1 MHKVTE
7 LMSSTLSEV
16 LHRAARE
23 SAGVELVF
31 VCADGSET
39 RLTYAMLLERAQAL
53 LASLQASGLRPGD
66 HLLTQLDDGQ
76 QQLKAFWA
84 CVLGG
89 IVPVLL
95 PKTVSWLR
103 ESEPA
108 RRMRAVSSLF
118 PGAAILID
126 ADQAQD
132 YEDGLPALEGG
143 HRILV
148 VDRLPEGGTPI
159 EHTASPEDLAYLQ
172 FSSGSTGVPKG
183 VRLTHANM
191 LANLCDMVQTNGFRP
206 SHGFINWM
214 PYYHDMGLIVFH
226 LAPTLLMASQVK
238 IEAADFIAD
247 PLLWLRKIHEHRS
260 AIVGGPNFSMRQV
273 LEKLGDRAP
282 EGMDLSCVYIWMNGA
297 EPVWVQT
304 LSGFTDKLAS
314 AGLSRNVVM
323 PVYGL
328 AEATVAVA
336 FPPMG
341 QPWRVHRLDRQAL
354 LRDGVA
360 RDAQPGVEAIEYPDV
375 GFPLSTAQAR
385 IIAEDGSVLPENR
398 LGEICIRG
406 ASVTSGYH
414 SAAQSERLFDAEG
427 WLRTG
432 DLGFLREGRLTITG
446 RLKDVI
452 LINGRNVMAADLEQ
466 HISRVFGL
474 KTSRLTA
481 CGAIDPVDGSESV
494 VLFAVARPHNPDW
507 KYLHELRASAEDY
520 LGYPVRAV
528 IPVRRIPHTSS
539 GKIQRHQLARQWLLG
554 EFADLAQ
561 RFAENRPAAVGVI
574 DPNDATMA
582 AIARAWAKALG
593 LPEADVGPDAS
604 FVSLGGTSVKAVQM
618 LALAESALNRRLG
631 TKALLECRTVREMT
645 RFVAALGD
653 HAESEASPLPA
664 AARERQ
670 IPVAIIGMAAR
681 FPGASNVEDFWRNLL
696 DGASA
701 MAPMSTRRW
710 PQAERRWPIGEL
722 DDAMDFAAGFF
733 NIGDDEATLMD
744 PQQRLLLE
752 TAHAALEDAG
762 CMGARMPSGRH
773 VGVYVGASYNAHLEQ
788 LIAWRGQ
795 DADAALLRH
804 GQLLPANLLNM
815 IPARVSQALDLKG
828 PALALDT
835 ACSSSLVAL
844 HYACADVATGQCDVA
859 LAGGVNVLPS
869 PTMLHLLQQA
879 GALSASGVC
888 RAFDRSAD
896 GMVAGEGVGLVVL
909 KRLDR
914 ALADG
919 DRIDAVIAGTA
930 INSDGRSIGVMAPTP
945 EGQEAVLRQALARA
959 GIAPGDIDHIEA
971 HGTGTPI
978 GDPVELRAL
987 STVLGPRDGD
997 ARCGIGSVK
1006 SNIGHL
1012 LAAAGIAGVIKQ
1024 VLALRH
1030 GVQPATLNIALPHEQ
1045 LTRTDAPLR
1054 PVLKAEP
1061 WVSDTQAG
1069 LHSRHVGISSFGFGG
1084 TNAHTILRG
1093 APVRQPTRERAVGAW
1108 PLCLSARDERA
1119 LEAMRQR
1126 LQMHLQLHP
1135 ELDLADV
1142 AYTLCMGREPMPV
1155 RRCVLAIDTGDAIAR
1170 LDAERASAVS
1180 DADADADAGLR
1191 EAVVR
1196 WEAGADVDWAP
1207 YFAAVGARIVSLPTY
1222 PFARRTYRLPMPAGV
1237 ASREIGIGRPA
1248 SEWAH
1253 EIIWTDASLPVS
1265 SDSHPGSHVLV
1276 LGANSAIGE
1285 ALCHRLTAAGRGFTR
1300 VTAGVRFLESAPG
1313 RCMADIASADGI
1325 ATMLHTL
1332 AARHGAVD
1340 LLDLRGCRVLG
1351 DGGASETAAQAET
1364 LLAGALSLA
1373 QGVLAQPLSVRRL
1386 LWATVHGTSAGD
1398 AEEFRSPA
1406 ACALWSFART
1416 AALEMPPGMAG
1427 AVDIGLRDGSA
1438 FAIDALIAELAAATR
1453 ETAFSAWRETRRL
1466 QPVIVAR
1473 SLPAAPAAVSGAC
1486 VVAGGL
1492 GGLGLA
1498 LAEWLAAHGAQ
1509 RIVLIGRKLRDDA
1522 RDRVEALHA
1531 RGADVHV
1538 LLADIADPDAMA
1550 IAGDELARLCPRVD
1564 TVFNLAGVLRD
1575 ARLADLGPT
1584 AWNEVLRAKL
1594 AGSALLYEHTAMLQ
1608 PQRFVMFSSLVAVT
1622 GHAGQANHAAAN
1634 GFQDGFAAW
1643 LRQRGQQAC
1652 TINWGLWGEDG
1663 VVAHERTI
1671 AALAREG
1678 VFPMGTAQALAVGA
1692 AIWNSDS
1699 AQTVV
1704 ANVADGFLP
1713 KAIASGAS
1721 LPARPVEAAEAV
1733 GAKLARLAD
1742 AARSN
1747 ASDAVDEHL
1756 QPELDEL
1763 CAELVAQSMRD
1774 AGALSST
1781 EGRDVAAIAQRL
1793 SLRADRHAHLRRLLQ
1808 IGLRGD
1814 RLLSEDGRFRLGAAA
1829 SNDDPA
1835 AHAIRIIERW
1845 PFAQG
1850 AVAMLQRCMAALPE
1864 VWAGRRQPVEVLFSG
1879 GSVDELEVF
1888 YRHFPPLL
1896 RAGAMVAGA
1905 AQAAGGCARVLEIGA
1920 GTGALTHALRP
1931 VLQGTTSEYAYT
1943 DVGRRFLMH
1952 GQSRFGD
1959 WPALSTALL
1968 DLERDPLPQGFGAG
1982 FFDLVAGAN
1991 VVHATA
1997 DISQTLRHLRS
2008 VLRPG
2013 GMLLLVETVRP
2024 NAFADCTVGLL
2035 DGWWAFRDSAWRSDY
2050 PLLTSEQWCALLGE
2064 HDFAA
2069 TVIEVDRAAD
2079 GGSGTAVVIA
2089 VDRRSG
2095 AAPAAS
2101 MSVPVVARAVST
2113 PVATVP
2119 VASVDATALSTQPA
2133 VVVEVDALTW
2143 VAGLIEADLA
2153 SQGIVGATLD
2163 ASFSAL
2169 GADSLVAMQTSGTLQ
2184 KALGVEVPLSLFFE
2198 FGSIRALSQH
2208 LVSRHGDAIE
2218 RMRPKAATAAPPA
2231 QPSLRPVPAAA
2242 HYAMSAAQ
2250 RRLWLLAQLEPGNPF
2265 YNIPGAIA
2273 FDGAL
2278 DARALEEALRR
2289 VVDRQE
2295 SLRTRFVEIDG
2306 EPRQIIDP
2314 PDAWRVRRIDLS
2326 ALEPAEQQSALA
2338 RIRTEEGA
2346 QPFDLTVAPLM
2357 RATLVVLSPTRH
2369 VLSYVIHHI
2378 VADGWSIRVWLQQAA
2393 RIYNAALHG
2402 ADAPLLP
2409 LPVQYKD
2416 YTLWQNA
2423 LLDQGHLTGQ
2433 ETYWLHRLSG
2443 ELPVL
2448 SLPTERPRPAVQT
2461 YRGAVAH
2468 HRLPRGLADALAQL
2482 GRANDATPFMVLLS
2496 GLAAL
2501 LQRITRQDDI
2511 IIGSPIAGRT
2521 ARELDDL
2528 VGFFVN
2534 ALALRLDL
2542 SGDPDVGE
2550 LLHRARR
2557 VATDAYA
2564 NQDFPFDRLV
2574 ELLNPVRDLARSP
2587 IFSVMLVFQSARVES
2602 SVAEAFDGLRI
2613 QPLPNEWFTAKFD
2626 LQFFVK
2632 DADDGLHI
2640 ALEYNT
2646 DLWGPAS
2653 VQRMLEQW
2661 QQVLTAM
2668 VAQPQTALSELPM
2681 LATEHRRQILQDWNA
2696 VPAVAPESDCL
2707 HTLVEIGARRAPD
2720 AAAVVDGQR
2729 VVDHRSLHRAANAL
2743 AHKLVAMGVGPE
2755 TMVGVYAHRSA
2766 ELIAALL
2773 GVLKAGGAYVPLD
2786 PAYPDDRVSA
2796 MAEDSGARIVLTT
2809 AALAPRF
2816 PVRGCRFVEI
2826 DALFDAASDAAADA
2840 TADAPPQVRV
2850 DGENV
2855 AYLIYTSGSTGRP
2868 KAVVIRHRSAAV
2880 LMAWAQSVFSA
2891 EELAGTL
2898 ASTSI
2903 CFDLSVYEMF
2913 APLAAGASV
2922 VVVPGNVLDL
2932 PHLQPARPITL
2943 LNTVPSAARSLLQ
2956 QGGIP
2961 ASVRTVNLAGEPFTE
2976 DLVLSLLQGAPGRR
2990 VVNLYGPSED
3000 TTYST
3005 VKTLAAGEKITLG
3018 KPLANTRLYVLDEQL
3033 RPVDVGVLGEIYIAG
3048 EGLARGYYRCPA
3060 ATAERFLPDPHAVF
3074 PGLRMYRTGDLGRWR
3089 ADGEVEYAGRVDH
3102 QVKVRGF
3109 RIELGEIETR
3119 LRTHPWVRDAAVVAR
3134 DDGGG
3139 AKRLVAYIC
3148 TPDDGATDTARI
3160 DVASA
3165 SDEVGID
3172 DAGASVQLWR
3182 TVFEDTYAQLELA
3195 REGTQADFNI
3205 AGWTSRYDGS
3215 HLPQADMR
3223 EWVDGT
3229 VARLL
3234 ALKPRRVLE
3243 LGCGTGLLM
3252 FRVAPSVEHYVA
3264 TDFSPATLHYL
3275 RSHLDAL
3282 GGKAGSVE
3290 LLERAADAIDDLPG
3304 DFDLVV
3310 VNSVAQYFP
3319 SLAYLQLVIER
3330 ACQRLAPGGHLFLGD
3345 LRSLSLQPAF
3355 AASLELHAAP
3365 AATPLAAA
3373 HYGAWHQAALDNELL
3388 VHPGLFALLQ
3398 QQGRIGAVRVLPKD
3412 ARRVNELSKFRY
3424 DVVITRSDAQ
3434 TTALP
3439 WSDWSGDGWDLARL
3453 ERRLWQ
3459 SGVVALAGI
3468 PNARVATDA
3477 HAARLLAEPGEL
3489 KTVGEL
3495 RRAVA
3500 AAETGIDPQ
3509 ALAELAVA
3517 SGRQMELSWL
3527 DGAADGRVRA
3537 VFAAPGVPLPE
3548 WTLPP
3553 QAGLTLSQCASSP
3566 AQALQRRQIGAVL
3579 RQHLARELPEHM
3591 VPGAFVWLPHFPLTA
3606 NGKLDRKSLPDPQ
3619 RPGAAHDFIPARTP
3633 VERELCGIW
3642 SEVLGQ
3648 DRIGVH
3654 DDFFALGGHSLLA
3667 TQVVTRINR
3676 AFGTSL
3682 ALRAMFEAPTV
3693 ARLAEL
3699 LPAEKP
3705 AVSASRTPVI
3715 ARRARAT
3722 GAQDRL
3728 KAAIETLVQAD
3739 DET

>member
-1 MHKVTE
+1 MVTE
-7 LMSSTLSEV
+7 QMSSTLSEV
-16 LHRAARE
+16 LHRTARE
-23 SAGVELVF
+23 SADVEIAF
-31 VCADGSET
+31 VRTDGSEN
-39 RLTYAMLLERAQAL
+39 RLTYAMLLERARAL
-53 LASLQASGLRPGD
+53 SARLQASGLRPGD
-66 HLLTQLDDGQ
+66 HLLTQLENGQ
-76 QQLKAFWA
+76 QQIEAFWA

-89 IVPVLL
+89 IIPVLL

-103 ESEPA
+103 ETEPA

-126 ADQAQD
+126 PDQAQD
-132 YEDGLPALEGG
+132 YADGLPALEGG

-148 VDRLPEGGTPI
+148 IDHLPEGGTPI
-159 EHTASPEDLAYLQ
+159 EHVASPDDLVYLQ

-191 LANLCDMVQTNGFRP
+191 LANMRDMSQVNQFKTC
-206 SHGFINWM
+206 HGFINWM

-226 LAPTLLMASQVK
+226 LIPTLLMSPQVK

-273 LEKLGDRAP
+273 LEKLGDREP
-282 EGMDLSCVYIWMNGA
+282 EGLDLSCVHMWMNGA

-304 LSGFTDKLAS
+304 LSDFTDKLACT
-314 AGLSRNVVM
+314 GLRRNATM

-328 AEATVAVA
+328 AEATVGAA

-341 QPWRVHRLDRQAL
+341 EPWRVQRLDRQAL
-354 LRDGVA
+354 LRDGIV

-375 GFPLSTAQAR
+375 GFPLPTVQAR
-385 IIAEDGSVLPENR
+385 IVAEDGSVLPENR

-414 SAAQSERLFDAEG
+414 GADLSDRLFDAEG

-432 DLGFLREGRLTITG
+432 DLGFMREGRLTITG

-452 LINGRNVMAADLEQ
+452 LINGRNVMASDLEQ
-466 HISRVFGL
+466 HINRAFGL
-474 KTSRLTA
+474 KTSRLAA
-481 CGAIDPVDGSESV
+481 CGAIDPTDGSESV
-494 VLFAVARPHNPDW
+494 VMFVVERPHNPDW
-507 KYLHELRASAEDY
+507 KYLHELRAAAEDY
-520 LGYPVRAV
+520 LGYPVRVV

-561 RFAENRPAAVGVI
+561 RFAENRPAATGNI
-574 DPNDATMA
+574 DPTDVTMA
-582 AIARAWAKALG
+582 TIARAWAQALD

-618 LALAESALNRRLG
+618 LALAESALNRKLG
-631 TKALLECRTVREMT
+631 TKALLECRTVREMAS
-645 RFVAALGD
+645 FVAARGD
-653 HAESEASPLPA
+653 RTELEASPLPA

-670 IPVAIIGMAAR
+670 VPVAIIGMAAR
-681 FPGASNVEDFWRNLL
+681 LPGASNVEDFWRNLL

-701 MAPMSTRRW
+701 IAPMSTLRW
-710 PQAERRWPIGEL
+710 PQNDSRWPIGEL
-722 DDAMDFAAGFF
+722 DDAMDFAAEFF
-733 NIGDDEATLMD
+733 RISDDEAMLMD

-762 CMGARMPSGRH
+762 CMGARMPVGRH
-773 VGVYVGASYNAHLEQ
+773 VGIYVGASYNAHLEQ
-788 LIAWRGQ
+788 LILWRDR
-795 DADAALLRH
+795 DADTTLLRH
-804 GQLLPANLLNM
+804 SQLLPANLLNM
-815 IPARVSQALDLKG
+815 IPARVAQALDLKG
-828 PALALDT
+828 PAVAMDT

-844 HYACADVATGQCDVA
+844 HYACADVITGQCDMA

-869 PTMLHLLQQA
+869 PTMLQLLQQA

-888 RAFDRSAD
+888 RAFDCGAD
-896 GMVAGEGVGLVVL
+896 GMVPGEGVGLVVL

-919 DRIDAVIAGTA
+919 DRIDAVIAATA
-930 INSDGRSIGVMAPTP
+930 VNSDGRSIGIMAPTP

-959 GIAPGDIDHIEA
+959 GIAPSDIDHIEA

-987 STVLGPRDGD
+987 SAVLGPRDGD

-1006 SNIGHL
+1006 TNVGHL

-1030 GVQPATLNIALPHEQ
+1030 GVQPATLNLSLPHEQ
-1045 LTRTDAPLR
+1045 LVRADAALR
-1054 PVLKAEP
+1054 PVLKAES
-1061 WVSDTQAG
+1061 WESG
-1069 LHSRHVGISSFGFGG
+1069 SSLRHVGISSFGFGG

-1093 APVRQPTRERAVGAW
+1093 APVRQQTRERAATTAW

-1126 LQMHLQLHP
+1126 LHQHLKTHP
-1135 ELDLADV
+1135 EFDLADV
-1142 AYTLCMGREPMPV
+1142 AYTLSLGREAMPV
-1155 RRCVLAIDTGDAIAR
+1155 RRCVLAVDTRDAIAR
-1170 LDAERASAVS
+1170 LDAEHTTQTFDAY
-1180 DADADADAGLR
+1180 ADADPGLR
-1191 EAVVR
+1191 QTISR
-1196 WEAGADVDWAP
+1196 WEAGGDVDWSP
-1207 YFAAVGARIVSLPTY
+1207 YFTAAGARIVSLPSY
-1222 PFARRTYRLPMPAGV
+1222 PFVRRTYRLPLPVAV
-1237 ASREIGIGRPA
+1237 ASRDPGIGRPA
-1248 SEWAH
+1248 SEWAYR
-1253 EIIWTDASLPVS
+1253 IVWTDASLPVPS
-1265 SDSHPGSHVLV
+1265 EPHPASHILI
-1276 LGANSAIGE
+1276 LGADNAIGE

-1300 VTAGVRFLESAPG
+1300 VTPGVRLLESAPG
-1313 RCMADIASADGI
+1313 RCMADLASVGGI
-1325 ATMLHTL
+1325 QTMLQTL
-1332 AARHGAVD
+1332 SGRHGAVD
-1340 LLDLRGCRVLG
+1340 LLDLRGCRMLG
-1351 DGGASETAAQAET
+1351 DGGAGETAAQAET

-1386 LWATVHGTSAGD
+1386 LWATVHGTSAGGD
-1398 AEEFRSPA
+1398 EEFRSPA
-1406 ACALWSFART
+1406 ASALWSFART
-1416 AALEMPPGMAG
+1416 VALEMPSGMAG
-1427 AVDIGLRDGSA
+1427 AVDLGLRDGSA
-1438 FAIDALIAELAAATR
+1438 SAIDALVAELATAAR
-1453 ETAFSAWRETRRL
+1453 DAAFAAWRETRRL
-1466 QPVIVAR
+1466 QPVIAST
-1473 SLPAAPAAVSGAC
+1473 SLPAAPASAMGAC

-1498 LAEWLAAHGAQ
+1498 LAEWLAARGAQ
-1509 RIVLIGRKLRDDA
+1509 RIVLIGRKLHDDA
-1522 RDRVEALHA
+1522 RDRVDAMRA

-1550 IAGDELARLCPRVD
+1550 IAGEALARLCPRVD

-1594 AGSALLYEHTAMLQ
+1594 AGSALLYEHTSMLQ
-1608 PQRFVMFSSLVAVT
+1608 PRQFVMFSSVVSVT

-1678 VFPMGTAQALAVGA
+1678 VFPMGTAQALEVGA
-1692 AIWNSDS
+1692 AIWNGEST
-1699 AQTVV
+1699 QTLV
-1704 ANVADGFLP
+1704 ANVADGFFP
-1713 KAIASGAS
+1713 AATASSVSNGS
-1721 LPARPVEAAEAV
+1721 VVEAV
-1733 GAKLARLAD
+1733 DAKLARLAD
-1742 AARSN
+1742 AARRN
-1747 ASDAVDEHL
+1747 ASDAVDERL
-1756 QPELDEL
+1756 QPELDKL
-1763 CAELVAQSMRD
+1763 CAELVAQSLRD
-1774 AGALSST
+1774 VGALSPT
-1781 EGRDVAAIAQRL
+1781 ESRDITAIAERL
-1793 SLRADRHAHLRRLLQ
+1793 SLRTDRRAHLTRLLQ
-1808 IGLRGD
+1808 IGMRGGHV
-1814 RLLSEDGRFRLGAAA
+1814 LSENGCFRLGASLA
-1829 SNDDPA
+1829 SADPA
-1835 AHAIRIIERW
+1835 ARAASIIERW
-1845 PFAQG
+1845 PFALG
-1850 AVAMLQRCMAALPE
+1850 AVDLLQRCMTALPE

-1879 GSVDELEVF
+1879 GSVDELEAF

-1905 AQAAGGCARVLEIGA
+1905 AQAAGDCAHVLEIGA

-1931 VLQGTTSEYAYT
+1931 VLQGTADEYAYT

-1959 WPALSTALL
+1959 WPALRTALL
-1968 DLERDPLPQGFGAG
+1968 DLETDPVPQGFGAG
-1982 FFDLVAGAN
+1982 AFDLVAGAN

-1997 DISQTLRHLRS
+1997 DISQSLTHIRN

-2035 DGWWAFRDSAWRSDY
+2035 DGWWAFRDNAWRSDY
-2050 PLLTSEQWCALLGE
+2050 PLLTSEQWCKLLDQ

-2069 TVIEVDRAAD
+2069 TVIEVDHTAD

-2089 VDRRSG
+2089 VDRRG
-2095 AAPAAS
+2095 GTAPIAAAS
-2101 MSVPVVARAVST
+2101 MPVSVPRAVQMPAHAPTTAPTASS
-2113 PVATVP
+2113 VP
-2119 VASVDATALSTQPA
+2119 LIVFG
-2133 VVVEVDALTW
+2133 EVDAQTW
-2143 VAGLIEADLA
+2143 IAGLIEADLA
-2153 SQGIVGATLD
+2153 SQGIVGASPDT
-2163 ASFSAL
+2163 SFSAL
-2169 GADSLVAMQTSGTLQ
+2169 GADSLVALQTCNTLQ

-2208 LVSRHGDAIE
+2208 LLSRHGEAIE
-2218 RMRPKAATAAPPA
+2218 RMRPKATVVPVAPAAP
-2231 QPSLRPVPAAA
+2231 PSLRPVPAAA
-2242 HYAMSAAQ
+2242 HYALSAAQ
-2250 RRLWLLAQLEPGNPF
+2250 QRLWFLAQLEPGNPF

-2278 DARALEEALRR
+2278 DARALEDALRR

-2306 EPRQIIDP
+2306 EARQIIDP
-2314 PDAWRVRRIDLS
+2314 PGAWRVRTIDLS
-2326 ALEPAEQQSALA
+2326 ALDPAEQQQALA

-2346 QPFDLTVAPLM
+2346 QPFDLSIAPLM
-2357 RATLVVLSPTRH
+2357 RATLLVLSPTRH

-2402 ADAPLLP
+2402 AEAPLLP

-2423 LLDQGHLTGQ
+2423 LLDEGHLTGQ
-2433 ETYWLHRLSG
+2433 ETFWLHRLSG

-2468 HRLPRGLADALAQL
+2468 HRLPRGLADALVQL
-2482 GRANDATPFMVLLS
+2482 GRSNDATPFMVLLS

-2501 LQRITRQDDI
+2501 FQRITRQDDI

-2521 ARELDDL
+2521 TRELDDL

-2550 LLHRARR
+2550 LLQRARR

-2564 NQDFPFDRLV
+2564 HQDFPFDRLV

-2587 IFSVMLVFQSARVES
+2587 IFSVMLIYQSARVES
-2602 SVAEAFDGLRI
+2602 SLTDAFDGMHI

-2661 QQVLTAM
+2661 QQVLAAM
-2668 VAQPQTALSELPM
+2668 AAQPRAALSDLPM
-2681 LATEHRRQILQDWNA
+2681 LAAEHRRQILEDWNT

-2707 HTLVEIGARRAPD
+2707 HKLVEIGARRAPD
-2720 AAAVVDGQR
+2720 APAMVDGQR

-2755 TMVGVYAHRSA
+2755 TMVAVYAHRSA

-2796 MAEDSGARIVLTT
+2796 MAKDSGAQIVLTT
-2809 AALAPRF
+2809 AALAPQF
-2816 PVRGCRFVEI
+2816 PVRDCRFVEI
-2826 DALFDAASDAAADA
+2826 DALFDASVDAATDA
-2840 TADAPPQVRV
+2840 LTNALADAPPEVRV
-2850 DGENV
+2850 NGENA

-2880 LMAWAQSVFSA
+2880 LLAWAQSAFGA

-2922 VVVPGNVLDL
+2922 VIAPGNVLDL
-2932 PHLQPARPITL
+2932 PHLDPATPITL
-2943 LNTVPSAARSLLQ
+2943 LNTVPSAARNLMQ

-2976 DLVLSLLQGAPGRR
+2976 ELVLSLLQGAPGRR

-3005 VKTLAAGEKITLG
+3005 VKALVAGEKITLG
-3018 KPLANTRLYVLDEQL
+3018 KPLANTRLYVLDDALQPL
-3033 RPVDVGVLGEIYIAG
+3033 DVGVLGEIYIAG
-3048 EGLARGYYRCPA
+3048 EGLARGYYRRPA
-3060 ATAERFLPDPHAVF
+3060 ETAERFLPDPHATS
-3074 PGLRMYRTGDLGRWR
+3074 PGQRMYHTGDLGRWR
-3089 ADGEVEYAGRVDH
+3089 ADGELEYAGRVDH

-3119 LRTHPWVRDAAVVAR
+3119 LRTHPWVREAAVVAR

-3139 AKRLVAYIC
+3139 AKRLVAYVC
-3148 TPDDGATDTARI
+3148 TPDDGTTDTAQT
-3160 DVASA
+3160 
-3165 SDEVGID
+3165 
-3172 DAGASVQLWR
+3172 DAVASVQQWR

-3252 FRVAPSVEHYVA
+3252 FPVAPSVEHYTA
-3264 TDFSPATLHYL
+3264 TDFSPATLDYL
-3275 RSHLDAL
+3275 RSHLDTL
-3282 GGKAGSVE
+3282 GEKAGSVE
-3290 LLERAADAIDDLPG
+3290 LLERAADAIDDLPS

-3310 VNSVAQYFP
+3310 INSVAQYFP
-3319 SLAYLQLVIER
+3319 SLAYLELVIER

-3412 ARRVNELSKFRY
+3412 ARRINELSKFRY
-3424 DVVITRSDAQ
+3424 DVVITRGDTQ
-3434 TTALP
+3434 TTVLP
-3439 WSDWSGDGWDLARL
+3439 WSDWSGDDWDLSKL

-3459 SGVVALAGI
+3459 PGVVALAGI
-3468 PNARVATDA
+3468 PNARVAAEA
-3477 HAARLLAEPGEL
+3477 HAARLLADPGEL

-3500 AAETGIDPQ
+3500 AAGTGIDPH
-3509 ALAELAVA
+3509 ALIELAVA

-3537 VFAAPGVPLPE
+3537 VFAAPGAALPE

-3566 AQALQRRQIGAVL
+3566 AQALQRRQIGGVL

-3591 VPGAFVWLPHFPLTA
+3591 VPGAFVWLPHFPLTP
-3606 NGKLDRKSLPDPQ
+3606 NGKLDRKALPDPQ
-3619 RPGAAHDFIPARTP
+3619 RPGAAHDFIPPRTP

-3642 SEVLGQ
+3642 TEVLGQ

-3667 TQVVTRINR
+3667 TQIVTRINR

-3705 AVSASRTPVI
+3705 ASPASRTPVI
-3715 ARRARAT
+3715 SRRARAT

-3728 KAAIETLVQAD
+3728 KAAIETLAQAA

>member
-1 MHKVTE
+1 
-7 LMSSTLSEV
+7 MSSTLSEV

-23 SAGVELVF
+23 SAGVDLVF
-31 VCADGSET
+31 VRADGSET
-39 RLTYAMLLERAQAL
+39 RLTYAMLLQRSQSL

-66 HLLTQLDDGQ
+66 QLLTQLEYGQ
-76 QQLKAFWA
+76 QQIETFWA

-126 ADQAQD
+126 PDQAQD

-143 HRILV
+143 HRIFV

-159 EHTASPEDLAYLQ
+159 EHVASPEDLAYLQ

-191 LANLCDMVQTNGFRP
+191 LANVRDMAQANGFRP

-226 LAPTLLMASQVK
+226 LMPTLLMAPQVK

-273 LEKLGDRAP
+273 LERLGDRAP

-341 QPWRVHRLDRQAL
+341 EPWRVHRLDRQAL
-354 LRDGVA
+354 LRDGIVREA
-360 RDAQPGVEAIEYPDV
+360 LPGVEAIEYPDV
-375 GFPLSTAQAR
+375 GFPLSTAQVR
-385 IIAEDGSVLPENR
+385 IIGEDGSVLPENR

-406 ASVTSGYH
+406 ASVTAGYH
-414 SAAQSERLFDAEG
+414 DAAQSERLFDAEG

-466 HISRVFGL
+466 HLNRVFCL

-507 KYLHELRASAEDY
+507 KYLHELRATAEDY

-554 EFADLAQ
+554 EFADLAR
-561 RFAENRPAAVGVI
+561 RFAENRPAAMGVV
-574 DPNDATMA
+574 DSNDATMT
-582 AIARAWAKALG
+582 AIARAWAQALG
-593 LPEADVGPDAS
+593 LPEADVAPDAS
-604 FVSLGGTSVKAVQM
+604 FISLGGTSVKAVQM
-618 LALAESALNRRLG
+618 LALAESALNLRLG

-653 HAESEASPLPA
+653 RTEPEASPLPA

-696 DGASA
+696 DGANA

-762 CMGARMPSGRH
+762 CMGARMPAGRH

-788 LIAWRGQ
+788 LIAWRGR

-844 HYACADVATGQCDVA
+844 HYACADVASGQCDMA

-869 PTMLHLLQQA
+869 PTMLQLLQQA

-896 GMVAGEGVGLVVL
+896 GMVPGEGVGLVVL

-919 DRIDAVIAGTA
+919 DRIDAVIAATA

-987 STVLGPRDGD
+987 STVLGPRDGE

-1024 VLALRH
+1024 VLALRN
-1030 GVQPATLNIALPHEQ
+1030 GVQPATLNITLPHEQ
-1045 LTRTDAPLR
+1045 LTRADASLR

-1061 WVSDTQAG
+1061 WVSGAQPG
-1069 LHSRHVGISSFGFGG
+1069 SYSRHVGISSFGFGG

-1093 APVRQPTRERAVGAW
+1093 APIRQKAGERAVSAW

-1119 LEAMRQR
+1119 LDAMRQR
-1126 LQMHLQLHP
+1126 LHLHLQLHP

-1142 AYTLCMGREPMPV
+1142 AYTLCLGREAMPV
-1155 RRCVLAIDTGDAIAR
+1155 RRCVLAIDTNDAIER
-1170 LDAERASAVS
+1170 LDTERASAVS
-1180 DADADADAGLR
+1180 DADADADAGLCD
-1191 EAVVR
+1191 AVAR

-1207 YFAAVGARIVSLPTY
+1207 HFAAAGARIVSLPTY
-1222 PFARRTYRLPMPAGV
+1222 PFTRRTYRLPTPVGDA
-1237 ASREIGIGRPA
+1237 ASDTDIGRPA
-1248 SEWAH
+1248 AEWAH
-1253 EIIWTDASLPVS
+1253 EIVWTDAPLPAPS
-1265 SDSHPGSHVLV
+1265 ASHPASHVLV

-1285 ALCHRLTAAGRGFTR
+1285 GLCQRLTAAGRGFTR
-1300 VTAGVRFLESAPG
+1300 VTPGVRFLESAPG
-1313 RCMADIASADGI
+1313 RCMADLASADGI

-1351 DGGASETAAQAET
+1351 DGGAAETAAQAET

-1373 QGVLAQPLSVRRL
+1373 QGVQAQPLSVRRL
-1386 LWATVHGTSAGD
+1386 LWATVHGTAAGD
-1398 AEEFRSPA
+1398 ADEFRSPA
-1406 ACALWSFART
+1406 ASALWSFART
-1416 AALEMPPGMAG
+1416 AALEMPSGMAG
-1427 AVDIGLRDGSA
+1427 VVDLGLHEGSA
-1438 FAIDALIAELAAATR
+1438 SAIDALIAELAATTR
-1453 ETAFSAWRETRRL
+1453 DVAFAAWRETRRM
-1466 QPVIVAR
+1466 QPVIASR
-1473 SLPAAPAAVSGAC
+1473 SLPAASAAVTGAC

-1498 LAEWLAAHGAQ
+1498 LADWLAAHGAQ

-1522 RDRVEALHA
+1522 RDRVEALRA

-1538 LLADIADPDAMA
+1538 LLADIADPEAMA

-1608 PQRFVMFSSLVAVT
+1608 PQRLVMFSSLVAVT

-1699 AQTVV
+1699 TQTVV
-1704 ANVADGFLP
+1704 ANVAEGFLP

-1733 GAKLARLAD
+1733 DAKVSRLAD
-1742 AARSN
+1742 AARRN

-1781 EGRDVAAIAQRL
+1781 ESRDLAAIAQRL
-1793 SLRADRHAHLRRLLQ
+1793 SLRADRHAHLKRLLQ

-1814 RLLSEDGRFRLGAAA
+1814 RLLLEEGRFRLGAAA
-1829 SNDDPA
+1829 STDDPA
-1835 AHAIRIIERW
+1835 ARAIRIVERW
-1845 PFAQG
+1845 PFAHG
-1850 AVAMLQRCMAALPE
+1850 AVSMLQRCMTALPE

-1931 VLQGTTSEYAYT
+1931 VLQGMTDEYAYT

-1959 WPALSTALL
+1959 WSALSTALL
-1968 DLERDPLPQGFGAG
+1968 DLERDPVPQGFGAG
-1982 FFDLVAGAN
+1982 SFDLVAGAN

-1997 DISQTLRHLRS
+1997 DISQTLTHIRS

-2050 PLLTSEQWCALLGE
+2050 PLLSSEQWCALLGQ

-2089 VDRRSG
+2089 VDRRSV
-2095 AAPAAS
+2095 AAATAA
-2101 MSVPVVARAVST
+2101 
-2113 PVATVP
+2113 
-2119 VASVDATALSTQPA
+2119 ATALLPVPKAVPMSATTAGTLVSPATPA
-2133 VVVEVDALTW
+2133 VVGEADAQTW

-2153 SQGIVGATLD
+2153 SQGIVGASPDT
-2163 ASFSAL
+2163 SFSAL
-2169 GADSLVAMQTSGTLQ
+2169 GADSLVAMQTSSTLQ
-2184 KALGVEVPLSLFFE
+2184 KTLGVEVPLSLFFE

-2218 RMRPKAATAAPPA
+2218 RMRPKNTVAPPA
-2231 QPSLRPVPAAA
+2231 QPTLRPAPAAA

-2250 RRLWLLAQLEPGNPF
+2250 RRLWLLAELEPGNPF

-2273 FDGAL
+2273 FDGEL
-2278 DARALEEALRR
+2278 DARALEDALRR

-2326 ALEPAEQQSALA
+2326 ALDPAEQQQALA

-2423 LLDQGHLTGQ
+2423 LLDQGHMTGQ

-2468 HRLPRGLADALAQL
+2468 HRLPRGLADALVQL

-2501 LQRITRQDDI
+2501 FQRITRQDDI

-2661 QQVLTAM
+2661 QQVLSAM
-2668 VAQPQTALSELPM
+2668 VAQPKAALSDLPM
-2681 LATEHRRQILQDWNA
+2681 LAAEHRQQILQDWNA
-2696 VPAVAPESDCL
+2696 VPAVAPEADCL

-2720 AAAVVDGQR
+2720 VAAVVDGQR

-2743 AHKLVAMGVGPE
+2743 AHRLVAMGVGPE

-2809 AALAPRF
+2809 AALALRF
-2816 PVRGCRFVEI
+2816 PVRECRFVEI
-2826 DALFDAASDAAADA
+2826 DDLFDATSDAFDDA
-2840 TADAPPQVRV
+2840 SADAPPQVRV
-2850 DGENV
+2850 DGENA

-2880 LMAWAQSVFSA
+2880 LLAWAQSAFAA

-3005 VKTLAAGEKITLG
+3005 VKALVAGEKITLG
-3018 KPLANTRLYVLDEQL
+3018 KPLANTRLYVLDDVL

-3048 EGLARGYYRCPA
+3048 DGLSRGYYRCPA
-3060 ATAERFLPDPHAVF
+3060 ATAERFLPDPHAVVS
-3074 PGLRMYRTGDLGRWR
+3074 GQRMYRTGDLGRWR

-3109 RIELGEIETR
+3109 SIELGEIETR
-3119 LRTHPWVRDAAVVAR
+3119 LRAHPWVRDAAVVAR

-3139 AKRLVAYIC
+3139 AKRLVAYVC
-3148 TPDDGATDTARI
+3148 TPDDGAADTAQNTAAQG
-3160 DVASA
+3160 DAA
-3165 SDEVGID
+3165 LHDEGID
-3172 DAGASVQLWR
+3172 DAVASVQQWR

-3195 REGTQADFNI
+3195 REGTQADFNV

-3252 FRVAPSVEHYVA
+3252 FRVAPSVEHYIA

-3275 RSHLDAL
+3275 RSHLDTL
-3282 GGKAGSVE
+3282 GEKAGSVE

-3373 HYGAWHQAALDNELL
+3373 NYGAWHQAALDNELL

-3412 ARRVNELSKFRY
+3412 ARRINELSKFRY
-3424 DVVITRSDAQ
+3424 DVVITRRDPQ

-3439 WSDWSGDGWDLARL
+3439 WSDWSGDGWDLAKL

-3459 SGVVALAGI
+3459 PGMVALAGI

-3477 HAARLLAEPGEL
+3477 HAARLLADPGEL

-3500 AAETGIDPQ
+3500 AAGTGIDPQ
-3509 ALAELAVA
+3509 VLAELAVA

-3537 VFAAPGVPLPE
+3537 VFAAQGAALPE

-3553 QAGLTLSQCASSP
+3553 QAGLSLSQCASSP

-3591 VPGAFVWLPHFPLTA
+3591 VPGAFVWLPHFPLTP

-3676 AFGTSL
+3676 AFGTAL

>member
-1 MHKVTE
+1 MQKVTDP
-7 LMSSTLSEV
+7 MPSTLQDV

-23 SAGVELVF
+23 AAAVELAF
-31 VCADGSET
+31 VRADGSEL
-39 RLTYAMLLERAQAL
+39 RLTYAMLLGRAQAL
-53 LASLQASGLRPGD
+53 LASLQAAGLRPGD
-66 HLLTQLDDGQ
+66 HLLTQLGGGEQ
-76 QQLKAFWA
+76 QVEAFWA
-84 CVLGG
+84 CILGG

-95 PKTVSWLR
+95 PKTGSWRR

-118 PGAAILID
+118 PGATILID
-126 ADQAQD
+126 ADQADD
-132 YEDGLPALEGG
+132 YANGLPALEGG
-143 HRILV
+143 HHILV
-148 VDRLPEGGTPI
+148 VDRLPEGGAAV
-159 EHTASPEDLAYLQ
+159 EHVASPEDLAYLQ

-191 LANLCDMVQTNGFRP
+191 VTNIRDMAQVNGFLA
-206 SHGFINWM
+206 SHGFISWM
-214 PYYHDMGLIVFH
+214 PYYHDMGLIAFH
-226 LAPTLLMASQVK
+226 LVPTLTMAPQVK
-238 IEAADFIAD
+238 LDAADFIAD

-260 AIVGGPNFSMRQV
+260 AVAGGPNFSMRQV
-273 LEKLGDRAP
+273 LEKLGDDVP
-282 EGMDLSCVYIWMNGA
+282 DGLDLSSIRMWMNGA
-297 EPVWVQT
+297 EPVWVKT
-304 LSGFTDKLAS
+304 LSDFADKLAPS
-314 AGLSRNVVM
+314 GLSRNAVM

-328 AEATVAVA
+328 AEASVAAA

-354 LRDGVA
+354 LREGIA
-360 RDAQPGVEAIEYPDV
+360 RDALPGEEVIEYPDV
-375 GFPLSTAQAR
+375 GVPLPSVQTR
-385 IIAEDGSVLPENR
+385 IVGEDGSVLPENR

-406 ASVTSGYH
+406 GSVTAGYH
-414 SAAQSERLFDAEG
+414 GPGLSERLFDAEG

-432 DLGFLREGRLTITG
+432 DLGFLRDGRLTITG

-452 LINGRNVMAADLEQ
+452 LINGRNVMAVDLEQ
-466 HISRVFGL
+466 HLSRAFGL
-474 KTSRLTA
+474 KTSRIAA
-481 CGAIDPVDGSESV
+481 CGAIDPADGSESV
-494 VLFAVARPHNPDW
+494 LLFVVERPHNPDW
-507 KYLHELRASAEDY
+507 AYLHELRAAAEDY

-539 GKIQRHQLARQWLLG
+539 GKIQRHQFVQQWMLG
-554 EFADLAQ
+554 EFAELAQ
-561 RFAENRPAAVGVI
+561 RFDAHRPASTGVI
-574 DPNDATMA
+574 DPHDAVMT
-582 AIARAWAKALG
+582 AIAGAWSQALG
-593 LPEADVGPDAS
+593 LPITDIGPDAS
-604 FVSLGGTSVKAVQM
+604 FVSLGGTSVKAMRM
-618 LALAESALNRRLG
+618 LLLAENALDRRLG
-631 TKALLECRTVREMT
+631 TKALLECRTIRELT
-645 RFVAALGD
+645 RFVAALD
-653 HAESEASPLPA
+653 ERPEADAPSLPA

-670 IPVAIIGMAAR
+670 VPVAIIGMAGR
-681 FPGASNVEDFWRNLL
+681 FPGASSVEDFWRNLL
-696 DGASA
+696 DGVSA
-701 MAPMSTRRW
+701 IAPMSDRRW

-722 DDAMDFAAGFF
+722 DEAMDFAAAFF
-733 NIGDDEATLMD
+733 QIGDDEAMLMD

-762 CMGARMPSGRH
+762 CLGARMPAGRH
-773 VGVYVGASYNAHLEQ
+773 VGLYVGASYNAHLEQ
-788 LIAWRGQ
+788 LIAWRGRE
-795 DADAALLRH
+795 ADAALLRSS
-804 GQLLPANLLNM
+804 QLLPANLLNM
-815 IPARVSQALDLKG
+815 IAARVAQALDLKG
-828 PALALDT
+828 PSLALDT

-844 HYACADVATGQCDVA
+844 HYACADVASGQCDLA

-869 PTMLHLLQQA
+869 TTMVQLLQQA

-888 RAFDRSAD
+888 RAFDRAAD
-896 GMVAGEGVGLVVL
+896 GMVPGEGVGLVVL

-919 DRIDAVIAGTA
+919 DRIDAVVAATA
-930 INSDGRSIGVMAPTP
+930 INNDGRSIGIMAPTP
-945 EGQEAVLRQALARA
+945 EGQEAVVRQALARA
-959 GIAPGDIDHIEA
+959 GIAPGNIDHVEA

-987 STVLGPRDGD
+987 SAVLGPRDAD
-997 ARCGIGSVK
+997 VRCGIGSVK
-1006 SNIGHL
+1006 TNVGHL

-1030 GVQPATLNIALPHEQ
+1030 GVQPATLNLASPHEQ
-1045 LTRTDAPLR
+1045 LLRDDAVLR
-1054 PVLKAEP
+1054 PLLKAEA
-1061 WVSDTQAG
+1061 WTAG
-1069 LHSRHVGISSFGFGG
+1069 ARAGAVRHVGISSFGFGG
-1084 TNAHTILRG
+1084 TNAHTILRS
-1093 APVRQPTRERAVGAW
+1093 APVRRPAGERAAAVW
-1108 PLCLSARDERA
+1108 PLCLSARDERT
-1119 LEAMRQR
+1119 LDAMRQR
-1126 LQMHLQLHP
+1126 LHLHLQTHP

-1142 AYTLCMGREPMPV
+1142 AYTLCMGREAMPV
-1155 RRCVLAIDTGDAIAR
+1155 RRCVLAVDTEDAIAR
-1170 LDAERASAVS
+1170 LDAERASAALDAAVV
-1180 DADADADAGLR
+1180 ADAALR
-1191 EAVVR
+1191 EAASR
-1196 WEAGADVDWAP
+1196 WEAGRDVDWTP
-1207 YFAAVGARIVSLPTY
+1207 YFATAGARIVGLPTY
-1222 PFARRTYRLPMPAGV
+1222 PFARRTFALPLPKPV
-1237 ASREIGIGRPA
+1237 ASDVAAREAIVGRPA
-1248 SEWAH
+1248 SEWAY
-1253 EIIWTDASLPVS
+1253 EIAWANASLPS
-1265 SDSHPGSHVLV
+1265 PSDPHPAAHVLV
-1276 LGANSAIGE
+1276 LGADNAIGE
-1285 ALCHRLTAAGRGFTR
+1285 ALCHRLNATGRGFTR

-1313 RCMADIASADGI
+1313 RCMADIATADGI
-1325 ATMLHTL
+1325 GTMLHTL
-1332 AARHGAVD
+1332 AARHGALDV
-1340 LLDLRGCRVLG
+1340 LDLRGSRMLG
-1351 DGGASETAAQAET
+1351 DGGAGETATQAEA
-1364 LLAGALSLA
+1364 LLAGALALA

-1386 LWATVHGTSAGD
+1386 LWVTAHGTSAGGD
-1398 AEEFRSPA
+1398 EEFRSPA
-1406 ACALWSFART
+1406 ASALWSFVRT
-1416 AALEMPPGMAG
+1416 ASLELPAGMAG
-1427 AVDIGLRDGSA
+1427 AVDLGLRDGA
-1438 FAIDALIAELAAATR
+1438 AAAIDALVAELDAATR
-1453 ETAFSAWRETRRL
+1453 DAAFAAWREACRL
-1466 QPVIVAR
+1466 QPVI
-1473 SLPAAPAAVSGAC
+1473 AAVPMPAVPRSVSGDC
-1486 VVAGGL
+1486 VIAGGL

-1498 LAEWLAAHGAQ
+1498 LAEWLSTRGAQ

-1522 RDRVEALHA
+1522 RDRVDALRA

-1538 LLADIADPDAMA
+1538 LLADIADPESMA
-1550 IAGDELARLCPRVD
+1550 VAGVELAQLCPRVD

-1575 ARLADLGPT
+1575 VRLADMGPA
-1584 AWNEVLRAKL
+1584 AWNDVLRAKL
-1594 AGSALLYEHTAMLQ
+1594 AGSALLYEHTGMLQ
-1608 PQRFVMFSSLVAVT
+1608 PRRFVMFSSLVAVT

-1643 LRQRGQQAC
+1643 LRQRGQQAS

-1678 VFPMGTAQALAVGA
+1678 VFPMGTGRALDVGA
-1692 AIWNSDS
+1692 AIWHADRT
-1699 AQTVV
+1699 QTVI
-1704 ANVADGFLP
+1704 ANVAEGFFP
-1713 KAIASGAS
+1713 NAGAAKA
-1721 LPARPVEAAEAV
+1721 PAQAIEVADVVDARV
-1733 GAKLARLAD
+1733 ARLAD
-1742 AARSN
+1742 AARRN
-1747 ASDAVDEHL
+1747 ASGAVDERL

-1763 CAELVAQSMRD
+1763 CAELVAQSLRD
-1774 AGALSST
+1774 VDALSTS
-1781 EGRDVAAIAQRL
+1781 ERRDIDAIARRL
-1793 SLRADRHAHLRRLLQ
+1793 SLRADRHAHLTRLLQ

-1814 RLLSEDGRFRLGAAA
+1814 RVVVEHGGYRLGDAAA
-1829 SNDDPA
+1829 SADPA
-1835 AHAIRIIERW
+1835 ARAASILERW
-1845 PFAQG
+1845 PFARG
-1850 AVAMLQRCMAALPE
+1850 AVEMLQRCMVALPE

-1879 GSVDELEVF
+1879 GSVDELETF
-1888 YRHFPPLL
+1888 YCQFPPLL

-1920 GTGALTHALRP
+1920 GTGALTRALRP
-1931 VLQGTTSEYAYT
+1931 ALQGVADEYAYT

-1952 GQSRFGD
+1952 GQERFGD
-1959 WPALSTALL
+1959 WSALRTALL
-1968 DLERDPLPQGFGAG
+1968 DLEQDPVAQGFGAG
-1982 FFDLVAGAN
+1982 SYDLVAGAN

-1997 DISQTLRHLRS
+1997 DIAQTLRHLRN

-2035 DGWWAFRDSAWRSDY
+2035 DGWWAFRDTAWRTDY
-2050 PLLTSEQWCALLGE
+2050 PLLTSEQWCALLGQ

-2089 VDRRSG
+2089 VDRRTAAAPVVALPGTATKPALTAVASSAAAAARAPATT
-2095 AAPAAS
+2095 AAPAGDVDAQ
-2101 MSVPVVARAVST
+2101 AW
-2113 PVATVP
+2113 
-2119 VASVDATALSTQPA
+2119 VAS
-2133 VVVEVDALTW
+2133 
-2143 VAGLIEADLA
+2143 LIEADLVA
-2153 SQGIVGATLD
+2153 QGIVNATHD
-2163 ASFSAL
+2163 TAFSAV
-2169 GADSLVAMQTSGTLQ
+2169 GTDSLVAVHTCNSLQ
-2184 KALGVEVPLSLFFE
+2184 QALGVEVPLSLFFE

-2208 LVSRHGDAIE
+2208 LVSRHGDVIE
-2218 RMRPKAATAAPPA
+2218 RVRPKASAVAAPPVA
-2231 QPSLRPVPAAA
+2231 PTLRPVPTAP
-2242 HYAMSAAQ
+2242 HYPLSAAQ
-2250 RRLWLLAQLEPGNPF
+2250 RRLWFLAQLEPGNPF
-2265 YNIPGAIA
+2265 YNIPGAIS
-2273 FDGAL
+2273 FDGPL
-2278 DARALEEALRR
+2278 DPGALEDALRR

-2295 SLRTRFVEIDG
+2295 SLRTRFVEIEG

-2314 PDAWRVRRIDLS
+2314 PGHWRVRRIDLS
-2326 ALEPAEQQSALA
+2326 ALDAAEQQQALA

-2346 QPFDLTVAPLM
+2346 QPFDLAVAPLM
-2357 RATLVVLSPTRH
+2357 RATLVVLSPTQH

-2402 ADAPLLP
+2402 AEAPLPP

-2416 YTLWQNA
+2416 YTVWQNA
-2423 LLDQGHLTGQ
+2423 LVDQGHLTGQ
-2433 ETYWLHRLSG
+2433 ETYWLHRLGG

-2468 HRLPRGLADALAQL
+2468 HRLPRGLADALVQL
-2482 GRANDATPFMVLLS
+2482 GRNHDATPFMVLLS

-2501 LQRITRQDDI
+2501 FQRITRQDDV

-2534 ALALRLDL
+2534 AMALRIDL
-2542 SGDPDVGE
+2542 AGDPDVGE

-2564 NQDFPFDRLV
+2564 HQDFPFDRLV

-2587 IFSVMLVFQSARVES
+2587 IFSTMLIYQSARVES
-2602 SVAEAFDGLRI
+2602 SVAGAFEGLRI

-2632 DADDGLHI
+2632 DADDGLHV

-2646 DLWGPAS
+2646 DLWGPSS

-2661 QQVLTAM
+2661 QQVLAAM
-2668 VAQPQTALSELPM
+2668 VAQPDATLSSLPM
-2681 LATEHRRQILQDWNA
+2681 LAADHRRQILEDWNA
-2696 VPAVAPESDCL
+2696 VPAVAPAADCL
-2707 HTLVEIGARRAPD
+2707 HTLVELGAQRAPD
-2720 AAAVVDGQR
+2720 APAVVDGAR
-2729 VVDHRSLHRAANAL
+2729 VVNHYSLHRAANAL
-2743 AHKLVAMGVGPE
+2743 AHRLVALGVGPE
-2755 TMVGVYAHRSA
+2755 TMVGVYAHRSP

-2796 MAEDSGARIVLTT
+2796 MAEDSGAQIVLTT

-2816 PVRGCRFVEI
+2816 PVRDCRFVTI
-2826 DALFDAASDAAADA
+2826 DDLFDAAADA
-2840 TADAPPQVRV
+2840 SADVPPAVRV
-2850 DGENV
+2850 HGENV

-2880 LMAWAQSVFSA
+2880 LMAWAQSAFA
-2891 EELAGTL
+2891 QEELEGTL

-2922 VVVPGNVLDL
+2922 ITVPGNVLDL
-2932 PHLQPARPITL
+2932 PQLQPARPITL

-2961 ASVRTVNLAGEPFTE
+2961 ASIRTINLAGEPFTE

-3005 VKTLAAGEKITLG
+3005 VKALVPGAKITLG
-3018 KPLANTRLYVLDEQL
+3018 KPLANTRLYVLDDALQ
-3033 RPVDVGVLGEIYIAG
+3033 PVDVGVLGEIYIAG
-3048 EGLARGYYRCPA
+3048 EGLSRGYYRRPSG
-3060 ATAERFLPDPHAVF
+3060 TAERFLPDPHAVA
-3074 PGLRMYRTGDLGRWR
+3074 PGQRMYRTGDLGRWR

-3109 RIELGEIETR
+3109 RIELGEIEIR
-3119 LRTHPWVRDAAVVAR
+3119 LRAHPWVREAAVVAR
-3134 DDGGG
+3134 DDTGG
-3139 AKRLVAYIC
+3139 AKRLVAYVC
-3148 TPDDGATDTARI
+3148 TPDDGAEDAAHA
-3160 DVASA
+3160 DAVA
-3165 SDEVGID
+3165 DEAVD
-3172 DAGASVQLWR
+3172 SVQQWR

-3229 VARLL
+3229 VARLH
-3234 ALKPRRVLE
+3234 ALQPRRVLE

-3252 FRVAPSVEHYVA
+3252 FRVAPSVEHYTA

-3282 GGKAGSVE
+3282 GDKAGSVE

-3304 DFDLVV
+3304 DFDLVI

-3319 SLAYLQLVIER
+3319 SLAYLELVIER
-3330 ACQRLAPGGHLFLGD
+3330 ALERLAPGGHLFLGD

-3365 AATPLAAA
+3365 AATPLTAA

-3424 DVVITRSDAQ
+3424 DVVITRRTPQAVPM
-3434 TTALP
+3434 A
-3439 WSDWSGDGWDLARL
+3439 WSDWSGDGWDLAKL

-3459 SGVVALAGI
+3459 SGVVALSGI
-3468 PNARVATDA
+3468 PNARVAVDA
-3477 HAARLLAEPGEL
+3477 HGARLLADPGEL

-3495 RRAVA
+3495 RRAVST
-3500 AAETGIDPQ
+3500 AEPGIDPQ
-3509 ALAELAVA
+3509 VLAELAVA
-3517 SGRQMELSWL
+3517 SGRQMELSWI
-3527 DGAADGRVRA
+3527 DGAADGRLRA
-3537 VFAAPGVPLPE
+3537 VFAAPGAALPE

-3553 QAGLTLSQCASSP
+3553 PAGLTLAQCASSP

-3591 VPGAFVWLPHFPLTA
+3591 VPGAFVWLPRFPLTP
-3606 NGKLDRKSLPDPQ
+3606 NGKLDRRALPDPQ
-3619 RPGAAHDFIPARTP
+3619 RPGAAHDFIPPRTP

-3676 AFGTSL
+3676 AFGTAL

-3693 ARLAEL
+3693 ARLADL

-3705 AVSASRTPVI
+3705 AAPASRTPVI
-3715 ARRARAT
+3715 ARRARST

-3728 KAAIETLVQAD
+3728 KAALETLAQAGD
-3739 DET
+3739 AT